1 MIDNNKL
8 KTQKVLW
15 AIFAVLAVL
24 IVYICR
30 LFFFSVVIY
39 RPITEQ
45 NKEELL
51 EENQNRRADI
61 VDRNG
66 KILATDI
73 KTKDLYLI
81 KELLENEEFV
91 AEELVRILDMDKK
104 YLLERITKSQ
114 SKNIL
119 IKRHIMPPTEK
130 KLRQLPISAIAF
142 TDSLMRYYLHD
153 NLFANVI
160 GYTNIDGDGIIGMEN
175 FYDRYLK
182 SGMEPLKLT
191 LDLNIQNVLYNELS
205 KAQEEYGTNF
215 VIGIISEIKT
225 GNILAAISLP
235 DYNLNKN
242 DDKIKSFNKITQGVY
257 EVGSILKI
265 FTIGNALENKT
276 VTRDTIIDVSQP
288 IEYGNFTIKDGR
300 HIKKKQLTVAEIFTM
315 SSNIGTVKLAEKL
328 GSEKQIDFF
337 EKVGLL
343 ERVNTD
349 FNQTTLPIQPRIWR
363 KINLATIS
371 YGYGIAISPLHL
383 IQATNAV
390 LNNGDFISP
399 RFSYNFDNQTK
410 KNVLSKEMSDI
421 IKIFFSLTTRQGTAV
436 GNYIEGLDF
445 GGKTGTAEKN
455 STGGYKKGEHL
466 ASFAGAFPMKDPQY
480 SIVVLMDRPKGGVE
494 GDAGGSAASKTAK
507 NIVLNIIKF
516 LDIKPVY

>member
-1 MIDNNKL
+1 MIDDNKL
-8 KTQKVLW
+8 KSQKVLW
-15 AIFAVLAVL
+15 AIFAVLVIL
-24 IVYICR
+24 IIYVCR

-45 NKEELL
+45 NKGELL

-91 AEELVRILDMDKK
+91 TEELARILDMDKK
-104 YLLERITKSQ
+104 YLLEKITKSQ
-114 SKNIL
+114 SKIIL

-130 KLRQLPISAIAF
+130 KLRQLPISAITF

-160 GYTNIDGDGIIGMEN
+160 GYVNIDRDGIIGMEN
-175 FYDRYLK
+175 FYDQYLK
-182 SGMEPLKLT
+182 NSMEPLKLT

-205 KAQEEYGTNF
+205 KAQEGYGTNF

-242 DDKIKSFNKITQGVY
+242 DNKIKSFNKITQGVY

-265 FTIGNALENKT
+265 FTISNALENKT
-276 VTRDTIIDVSQP
+276 VVRDTIIDVSQP

-300 HIKKKQLTVAEIFTM
+300 QVKKKQLTVTEIFTM

-328 GSEKQIDFF
+328 GSAKQIDFF

-349 FNQTTLPIQPRIWR
+349 FNQTTLPIQPRIWK
-363 KINLATIS
+363 KINLTTIS

-410 KNVLSKEMSDI
+410 KNILSKETSDI
-421 IKIFFSLTTRQGTAV
+421 IKNFFSLTTKQGTAI

-466 ASFAGAFPMKDPQY
+466 ASFVGAFPMKDPQY
-480 SIVVLMDRPKGGVE
+480 SIVVFMDRPKGSDK
-494 GDAGGSAASKTAK
+494 GDAGGSAASKIAK
-507 NIVLNIIKF
+507 DIVLNIIKF